1 MRFYRLFALLALL
14 ALVVTACAAPTAAPA
29 AEAPAAAATEAP
41 AAAAPADA
49 AATEAPP
56 APVAMEATPGTIRS
70 AFRTGCMAGPLWT
83 TCGRRLDE
91 TVLQGLVHVLW
102 TGDGVQALLAESW
115 EANEDSTIWTIN
127 LRQGVTWHD
136 GEPFTADDVLYTFNT
151 YADPAVASVYAA
163 KLIDIL
169 GYQEFR
175 DGAATELAGVTKI
188 DDNTVQVELVGPRPL
203 WMDLQAIA
211 ITILPEHILG
221 DVPADQL
228 QQHTYWTEN
237 RVGTGPFVWKTYVAD
252 QYVEVVANPDYFL
265 GAPKAERIIYQI
277 YADIPSIMNALEAGE
292 VDIMSY
298 EGGGVPVSELERL
311 QGVDFLTVLPDMDAG
326 LPTYLQ
332 FNHAQEWLQD
342 ANVRRAMVMAIDRQ
356 TIIDTIKKGTGTIA
370 NTMFVAEWTH
380 PEGMNPN
387 AYDPEAAKALLDEA
401 GWDSSRQID
410 FIYYYADQVN
420 KDTVTAIQA
429 YLAQVGVNIV
439 PRLLNPAEIQAVYAD
454 GSFEMGYFANG
465 QGLDPSLGA
474 LTTRCGTQV
483 ALGWCNE
490 RVDELFDLGLSV
502 ASREERAPF
511 YQEISMILNEEMPRG
526 WLWWE
531 VRPLAFNNRVVG
543 PAQYFSEMPNLIFD
557 HPVYNAVETW
567 TVAE

>member
-1 MRFYRLFALLALL
+1 MRLTKLLALL
-14 ALVVTACAAPTAAPA
+14 AVVVLAVSACAAPVAAPA
-29 AEAPAAAATEAP
+29 AEAPAAPAATEAP
-41 AAAAPADA
+41 VVSETPQ
-49 AATEAPP
+49 
-56 APVAMEATPGTIRS
+56 PVAFEAAPGTIRT

-102 TGDGVQALLAESW
+102 TGDGVQPMLAESW
-115 EANEDSTIWTIN
+115 ETSDGGQTWTFN
-127 LRQGVTWHD
+127 LRQDVTWHD
-136 GEPFTADDVLYTFNT
+136 GEPFTADDVIYSFNA
-151 YADPAVASVYAA
+151 YADPAIASVYAS
-163 KLIDIL
+163 KLVDVV

-175 DGAATELAGVTKI
+175 DGAADSLAGVTKV
-188 DDNTVQVELVGPRPL
+188 DDYTVQVELVGTRPL
-203 WMDLQAIA
+203 WVNLQAIA
-211 ITILPEHILG
+211 LTMLPEHILG
-221 DVPADQL
+221 EVPADQL
-228 QQHTYWTEN
+228 QQHPYWTEA
-237 RVGTGPFVWKTYVAD
+237 RVGTGPFTWTTYAPD
-252 QYVEVVANPDYFL
+252 QYVEVTRNENYFM
-265 GAPKAERIIYQI
+265 GTPKAERIIYQI
-277 YADIPSIMNALEAGE
+277 YADIPSILNALEAGE
-292 VDIMSY
+292 VDVMSY
-298 EGGGVPVSELERL
+298 EGGGVPVSEIERM
-311 QGVDFLTVLPDMDAG
+311 QQVDFLTVLPDMDAG

-332 FNHAQEWLQD
+332 FNHEMEWLQD
-342 ANVRRAMVMAIDRQ
+342 PNVRRAMVLAIDRQ
-356 TIIDTIKKGTGTIA
+356 TIIDTIKKGTGSLS
-370 NTMFVAEWTH
+370 NTMFVADWTH

-387 AYDPEAAKALLDEA
+387 EYDPELAKQLLDEA
-401 GWDSSRQID
+401 GWDPSRQID

-420 KDTVTAIQA
+420 KDTITAIQA

-474 LTTRCGTQV
+474 LVQRCGTQL
-483 ALGWCNE
+483 ALGYCNE

-502 ASREERAPF
+502 AERDERAPY

-526 WLWWE
+526 YLWYE

-567 TVAE
+567 EVVE